1 MSSLSIENVLQK
13 VEKILGSM
21 IIFIATVLVYLCTKK
36 CESDLPLYKR
46 LKERVPRIFFKL
58 NLPPIL
64 LTLRFEVMVYKFGPT
79 LYKKDL
85 DDLSNICL
93 RMISLWPTTWRSY
106 SFCILIETP
115 SHS

>member
-1 MSSLSIENVLQK
+1 MSSLSIEHFPQK

-36 CESDLPLYKR
+36 CESDLPLHKR
-46 LKERVPRIFFKL
+46 LEERVPRNFFKL
-58 NLPPIL
+58 DLPPIL

-93 RMISLWPTTWRSY
+93 RMISLWFFS
-106 SFCILIETP
+106 SNESIF
-115 SHS
+115 